1 MARGAGMLGI
11 PPERNPMQDPQMPP
25 PYQPLEPAP
34 GAKAATQLGIWSLV
48 SNVLCGCFPLAIG
61 LGIGALVKH
70 GKAKRAAE
78 AEPTRYETP
87 SNTGLVTGII
97 GIVWTIFALA
107 YIGIISAIAIPALL
121 GQREHARE
129 RVIQGYVAQAKAEAV
144 LVADTLPK
152 GPDGQVDPEAVVK
165 TLMSRSTIQN
175 AQTLNPYA
183 PGHPVFVEGD
193 EPTEDGQIA
202 LKGGFTQD
210 GQNHPAIQIRA
221 RTKRNGRSQVSET
234 LVTLD

>member
-1 MARGAGMLGI
+1 
-11 PPERNPMQDPQMPP
+11 MQDTPVPQ
-25 PYQPLEPAP
+25 PYHPLEPAP

-78 AEPTRYETP
+78 AEPTRYEKP

-97 GIVWTIFALA
+97 GIAWTIFALA
-107 YIGIISAIAIPALL
+107 YIGIISAIALPALL

-129 RVIQGYVAQAKAEAV
+129 RAVQSQVMQTKAEAQR
-144 LVADTLPK
+144 LADTLPRTPE
-152 GPDGQVDPEAVVK
+152 GTVDPEAVVK
-165 TLMSRSTIQN
+165 ALLQDPSLQG
-175 AQTLNPYA
+175 ANPYH
-183 PGHPVFVEGD
+183 PGGSMLVEAE